1 MKKKKETVEFLFISL
16 LFLLCVFYILYT
28 HVEFKDFL
36 FFIMQVYQWKLH
48 STKEHLQKLI
58 LEIIPFH
65 FENSEICLVN
75 IVVEY
80 N

>member
-1 MKKKKETVEFLFISL
+1 
-16 LFLLCVFYILYT
+16 
-28 HVEFKDFL
+28 
-36 FFIMQVYQWKLH
+36 MQVYQWKLH
-48 STKEHLQKLI
+48 STKEHLRKLI

-75 IVVEY
+75 IAVEY